1 MCRERVKLL
10 KEIFGIKNSAT
21 FLLIIFCL
29 RGNHFQKFYCLLI
42 WLVMLLTEFL
52 VLTPHYRKYE
62 DIAVF
67 HPSTSM
73 HTVFGTY
80 IKIFSYLSEIQI

>member
-1 MCRERVKLL
+1 
-10 KEIFGIKNSAT
+10 
-21 FLLIIFCL
+21 
-29 RGNHFQKFYCLLI
+29 
-42 WLVMLLTEFL
+42 MLLTDFL

-67 HPSTSM
+67 HPSTPM

-80 IKIFSYLSEIQI
+80 INIFSYLSEIQI

>member
-1 MCRERVKLL
+1 MYKERVKFL
-10 KEIFGIKNSAT
+10 KEIFGVKNSAT

-29 RGNHFQKFYCLLI
+29 RGDHFQIFYYLLI
-42 WLVMLLTEFL
+42 WLVMLLTDFL
-52 VLTPHYRKYE
+52 VLTPHYRKCE

-67 HPSTSM
+67 HPSTPM
-73 HTVFGTY
+73 HTVFETY